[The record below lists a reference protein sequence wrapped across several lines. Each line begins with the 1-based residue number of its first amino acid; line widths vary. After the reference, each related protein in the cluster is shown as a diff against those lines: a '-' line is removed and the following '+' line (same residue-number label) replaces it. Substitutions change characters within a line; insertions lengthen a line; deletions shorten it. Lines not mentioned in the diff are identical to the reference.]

1 LSNVART
8 AKIEPMS
15 DRSFALHRRKSDRV
29 VAGVAGGLA
38 DVLGVS
44 DAFVRAAF
52 VSLGTVWGLGV
63 FLYLVLWLF
72 TFEKVEDQEV
82 EPVSAQQA
90 FGLGLAFVGLLVL
103 LNAIGWWPSE
113 GVVLV
118 VTAIAFGVAALTDRT
133 VPGPLAALVDP
144 TVERP
149 GRIRTIF
156 GIVLLVGGMA
166 FLANSVG
173 PVAELGPV
181 FLAVGLTGVGLFVA
195 FGPWVRR
202 LTQDLGAERRERVR
216 QEERAGMATHLHDS
230 VLQTLAL
237 IQRSDDPSRMSML
250 ARQQETELRDWLYG
264 KAPLDGVDL
273 MSTALRD
280 LASRVEHDHQVPVD
294 VVTVGD
300 AMVDERTRAVLAA
313 ASEAL
318 VNAAKHSG
326 AARLSVFMEVE
337 DEELRVFVTD
347 QGTGFEVGEIPEDRK
362 GIKHSIVERTERVG
376 GTVAIES
383 ELGEGTEVGL
393 SLPLLAS

>member
-1 LSNVART
+1 
-8 AKIEPMS
+8 MS

-72 TFEKVEDQEV
+72 TFEKVEEQEV

-118 VTAIAFGVAALTDRT
+118 VTSIAFGVAALTDRT

-173 PVAELGPV
+173 PVTELGPV

-347 QGTGFEVGEIPEDRK
+347 QGTGFDVGEIPEDRK

>member
-1 LSNVART
+1 
-8 AKIEPMS
+8 MS

-237 IQRSDDPSRMSML
+237 IQRTDDPSRMSML

-347 QGTGFEVGEIPEDRK
+347 QGTGFDVGEIPEDRK

>member
-1 LSNVART
+1 
-8 AKIEPMS
+8 
-15 DRSFALHRRKSDRV
+15 
-29 VAGVAGGLA
+29 
-38 DVLGVS
+38 
-44 DAFVRAAF
+44 
-52 VSLGTVWGLGV
+52 
-63 FLYLVLWLF
+63 
-72 TFEKVEDQEV
+72 
-82 EPVSAQQA
+82 
-90 FGLGLAFVGLLVL
+90 
-103 LNAIGWWPSE
+103 
-113 GVVLV
+113 
-118 VTAIAFGVAALTDRT
+118 
-133 VPGPLAALVDP
+133 
-144 TVERP
+144 
-149 GRIRTIF
+149 
-156 GIVLLVGGMA
+156 
-166 FLANSVG
+166 
-173 PVAELGPV
+173 V

-216 QEERAGMATHLHDS
+216 QEERAGMATHLHDL

-237 IQRSDDPSRMSML
+237 IQRTDDPSRMSML

>member
-237 IQRSDDPSRMSML
+237 IQRTDDPSRMSML

-347 QGTGFEVGEIPEDRK
+347 QGTGFDVGEIPEDRK

>member
-1 LSNVART
+1 MNS
-8 AKIEPMS
+8 
-15 DRSFALHRRKSDRV
+15 RSFVLHRRKSDRV

-44 DAFVRAAF
+44 DAFIRAAF
-52 VSLGTVWGLGV
+52 VSLGSIWGLGV
-63 FLYLVLWLF
+63 FLYLVIWLI
-72 TFEKVEDQEV
+72 TFEKVEDQDV
-82 EPVSAQQA
+82 EPVSGQQA
-90 FGLGLAFVGLLVL
+90 FGLGIVFVGLMLLFNVL
-103 LNAIGWWPSE
+103 GWWPSE
-113 GVVLV
+113 GVVMV

-149 GRIRTIF
+149 GRVRTIL
-156 GIVLLVGGMA
+156 GILLLVGGMA
-166 FLANSVG
+166 FLANAIG

-181 FLAVGLTGVGLFVA
+181 LLAVGLTGVGLFVA

-202 LTQDLGAERRERVR
+202 LTQDLGEERRERVR

-237 IQRSDDPSRMSML
+237 IQRSDDPLRMSLL

-264 KAPLDGVDL
+264 KAPLNGVDL
-273 MSTALRD
+273 MSTALRE
-280 LASRVEHDHQVPVD
+280 LASRVEHDHLVPVD

-300 AMVDERTRAVLAA
+300 AMVDERSRAVLAA

-326 AARLSVFMEVE
+326 ANRLSVFMEVE
-337 DEELRVFVTD
+337 DEELKVFVTD
-347 QGTGFEVGEIPEDRK
+347 QGMGFNIDEIPEDRK
-362 GIKHSIVERTERVG
+362 GIKHSIVERTEKVG
-376 GTVAIES
+376 GTVDIES
-383 ELGEGTEVGL
+383 EPGEGTEVGI
-393 SLPLLAS
+393 SLPLVSS

>member
-1 LSNVART
+1 
-8 AKIEPMS
+8 MS

-72 TFEKVEDQEV
+72 TFEKVEEQEV

-173 PVAELGPV
+173 PVTELGPV

-237 IQRSDDPSRMSML
+237 IQRTDDPSRMSML

-347 QGTGFEVGEIPEDRK
+347 QGTGFDVGEIPEDRK

-393 SLPLLAS
+393 SLPLSAS

>member
-1 LSNVART
+1 
-8 AKIEPMS
+8 
-15 DRSFALHRRKSDRV
+15 
-29 VAGVAGGLA
+29 
-38 DVLGVS
+38 VLGVS

-90 FGLGLAFVGLLVL
+90 FRLGLAFVGLLVL

-237 IQRSDDPSRMSML
+237 IQRTDDPSRMSML

-347 QGTGFEVGEIPEDRK
+347 QGTGFDVGEIPEDRK

>member
-1 LSNVART
+1 
-8 AKIEPMS
+8 MS

-72 TFEKVEDQEV
+72 TFEKVEDLEV

-237 IQRSDDPSRMSML
+237 IQRTDDPSRMSML

-347 QGTGFEVGEIPEDRK
+347 QGTGFDVGEIPEDRK